1 VLSRTNTVIEKIHT
15 SNHCK
20 KGTEKV
26 SNECLSVCKNGE
38 ERNSTTK
45 RCETKTKPAHRNCP
59 RNPDPYNPG
68 QNPGQNPDIKHPLAQ
83 FNFRAANDV
92 LNRGCQI
99 GSGDGADDHV
109 EDDGDSG
116 D

>member
-1 VLSRTNTVIEKIHT
+1 MNAYQSVKMGKREIPLLNDVKLRQSQLIIIVLGIQILATQD
-15 SNHCK
+15 
-20 KGTEKV
+20 
-26 SNECLSVCKNGE
+26 
-38 ERNSTTK
+38 
-45 RCETKTKPAHRNCP
+45 KT
-59 RNPDPYNPG
+59 
-68 QNPGQNPDIKHPLAQ
+68 KHPLAQ

-92 LNRGCQI
+92 LNTGSQI

>member
-1 VLSRTNTVIEKIHT
+1 MLSRTNTVIEKIHT

-59 RNPDPYNPG
+59 
-68 QNPGQNPDIKHPLAQ
+68 
-83 FNFRAANDV
+83 FRAANDV